1 MLKAEKLDEKLQQ
14 LILRL
19 KMEGWSARAIADKL
33 NAEYDTELFPEDVSN
48 LFKKREKEAI
58 KMANK
63 PEFQEKIIKQ
73 YFDTIEQLKR
83 LNGEMWSFFYALKQ
97 DPEKTTK
104 SVSCPKCRHIFK
116 VQVQSFQALLKTA
129 DHLLK
134 QIQHVDTVLGRM
146 QKKQINVTYN
156 YVDLSRKL
164 TQIYPEL
171 LLKAERLGLAK
182 INKRKLKEIRKS

>member
-182 INKRKLKEIRKS
+182 INKRKLKELKK